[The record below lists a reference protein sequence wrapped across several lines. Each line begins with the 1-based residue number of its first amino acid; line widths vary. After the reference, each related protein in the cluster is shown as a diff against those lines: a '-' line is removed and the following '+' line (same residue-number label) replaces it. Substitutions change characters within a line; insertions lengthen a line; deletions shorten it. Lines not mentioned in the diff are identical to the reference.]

1 MLIYCYEPDEFI
13 LDVLFPERIRRNEIV
28 RTEPL
33 NGIRERF
40 SLSPSEGDRIAF
52 ERDASDFSA
61 SRIMLMNPDGSGVIT
76 IQAEAFVPSW
86 GPAG

>member
-1 MLIYCYEPDEFI
+1 MPAGADWRHSWIWTVRPDGTGLAQLTSPGSRYDF
-13 LDVLFPERIRRNEIV
+13 
-28 RTEPL
+28 TT
-33 NGIRERF
+33 RF
-40 SLSPSEGDRIAF
+40 SPEGDRIAF